1 MADSYHTIKKKGESL
16 LKEKGS
22 KFFGYAFKVRSED
35 AVTACLDELK
45 KKHHSAR
52 HFCYA
57 YRIGPE
63 GERYRSNDDGE
74 PSHSAGDPILRH
86 LQGKELTFTL
96 VVVVR
101 YFGGTKLG
109 VGGLIQAY
117 GETAQLAIEDSGIK
131 EVERTQWFKVEFAY
145 AQMSEVMRLLK
156 KYELDME
163 EHDFN
168 ITCSLEAEVPLRVEA
183 EFMEDLNAIPFIKV
197 SLETQ

>member
-1 MADSYHTIKKKGESL
+1 MADSYHTIKKRGESL

-22 KFFGYAFKVRSED
+22 KFFGYTFKVRSED
-35 AVTACLDELK
+35 AVIACLDELK

-57 YRIGPE
+57 YRIGPG

-74 PSHSAGDPILRH
+74 PSHSAGDPILRQI
-86 LQGKELTFTL
+86 QGKELTYSL

-117 GETAQLAIEDSGIK
+117 GEAALLAIQDSGIK
-131 EVERTQWFKVEFAY
+131 EVERTQWFKVDFAY

-156 KYELDME
+156 KYELEME

-168 ITCSLEAEVPLRVEA
+168 ITCSLQAEAPFRVA
-183 EFMEDLNAIPFIKV
+183 VEFMEELNAIPFIKV
-197 SLETQ
+197 TLDS